1 MDQDL
6 GSKISIVLF
15 VSFQLSEFFLNIG
28 CQVGLLII
36 SIFKDLLSRLKK
48 KERIEKNKN
57 NLICSVVWILG
68 SVQKTY
74 SSLKIID

>member
-28 CQVGLLII
+28 CQVGLLDYFHFEG
-36 SIFKDLLSRLKK
+36 SAFTP
-48 KERIEKNKN
+48 EEKGKN
-57 NLICSVVWILG
+57 
-68 SVQKTY
+68 
-74 SSLKIID
+74 